1 MARIFR
7 IFAVYMRLFIYI
19 IGLLCFPASVFGQF
33 GDIRGFVYNAESGE
47 RMSGAAI
54 KAVDVGAAGEIRLVY
69 TDADG
74 YYSLTKMKA
83 GKHLLMAT
91 APGFDTVFR
100 DVTVFDGSNTKAD
113 HYLSRVSRMEEVRI
127 ETSRKRD
134 AGITGTPIDPKQIYK
149 IPTVGA
155 EADLIQYL
163 QIMPGVVFT
172 GDQGGQLYIRGG
184 SPIMNK
190 VTLDGM
196 TIYNPFH
203 SIGLFSVF
211 ETDLIK
217 SADVHTAGFG
227 AQYGGRIS
235 AIVDVKTRDGN
246 KQRLTGKASLTTFTG
261 KMLLEGPV
269 KKFSKGNSNSSFV
282 LSYRNS
288 FLKQSSQL
296 LYRYADPDK
305 LPYNFGD
312 IFGKF
317 SLNGAGGGY
326 ANLYGFRFSDRVDFP
341 NTTQYRWVSSGFGA
355 KYLVV
360 PDQAKTRL
368 DGYFLYSKYEINQIE
383 KDGLPRKSGIGGFN
397 IGMNFSYNFRKDQ
410 FKWGLEMNSFQTDFT
425 LYNSNSRLI
434 QQMESTAEI
443 NSFANYKYLR
453 KKFTSEF
460 GVRWQYYASLGNG
473 SLEPRIQFK
482 YVPLP
487 WIAIKAAVGKY
498 SQNLL
503 SAISD
508 RDVVNL
514 FYGFLS
520 GPDNLPA
527 TFNGKSVTDRLQKAR
542 HAVAGV
548 EWTLTKRITLNTE
561 AFYKRFDQ
569 ITNINRDKL
578 FNDDLFNRY
587 KPARLRQDY
596 IIENGNAYGADATVK
611 YENKRWYVWAVYSLT
626 YVNRFDGVITYQPIF
641 DRRHN
646 ANFLVSYTS
655 PNKQKPTEISLRW
668 NFGSGFPFTQ
678 TQGYYEKFDFGQGL
692 STNYVSGNGQL
703 GILYGGI
710 NGGRLPYYHRLDFS
724 AKRTW
729 KMPKGKQFQL
739 ITSVTNCYNRENIF
753 YFDRVNNIR
762 VNQLPLLPAVGCN
775 YTF

>member
-1 MARIFR
+1 
-7 IFAVYMRLFIYI
+7 MRVLFSFVCCCILV
-19 IGLLCFPASVFGQF
+19 GALKAQT
-33 GDIRGFVYNAESGE
+33 GDIRGFVYNSETGE
-47 RMSGAAI
+47 RIANAIVKAASDGRI
-54 KAVDVGAAGEIRLVY
+54 VL

-74 YYSLTKMKA
+74 YYSLTKLTV
-83 GKHLLMAT
+83 GKQRLWVRA
-91 APGFDTVFR
+91 AGFDTISAE
-100 DVTVFDGSNTKAD
+100 VTVFNGSNTKVD
-113 HYLSRVSRMEEVRI
+113 HYLQKTTSMEEVRI
-127 ETSRKRD
+127 TAARKRD
-134 AGITGTPIDPKQIYK
+134 AGITGNPIEPKQIYK

-155 EADLIQYL
+155 EADIIQYL

-190 VTLDGM
+190 VMLDGM

-235 AIVDVKTRDGN
+235 AVVDVRTRDGN
-246 KQRLTGKASLTTFTG
+246 KQKISAKAGLTTFNG
-261 KMLLEGPV
+261 KFLLEGPI

-288 FLKQSSQL
+288 FLKQSSRIF
-296 LYRYADPDK
+296 YNYANPDK

-312 IFGKF
+312 VFGKF
-317 SLNGAGGGY
+317 SMNGAGGGY
-326 ANLYGFRFSDRVDFP
+326 ANLYGFRFIDRVDFP
-341 NTTQYRWVSSGFGA
+341 NTTGYNWVSSGFGG

-360 PDQAKTRL
+360 PDQSKTRL
-368 DGYFLYSKYEINQIE
+368 DGYFLYSNYAINQIE
-383 KDGLPRKSGIGGFN
+383 KDGLPRKSSIGGFN
-397 IGMNFSYNFRKDQ
+397 IGMNFSYNFKKDQ
-410 FKWGLEMNSFQTDFT
+410 FKWGLEMNSFQTDFV

-434 QQMESTAEI
+434 QQKEATAEI
-443 NSFANYKYLR
+443 NTFANYKYIR
-453 KKFTSEF
+453 KKFTAET
-460 GVRWQYYASLGNG
+460 GIRWQHYASLGNG
-473 SLEPRIQFK
+473 SLEPRIQAK
-482 YVPLP
+482 YSPFP
-487 WIAIKAAVGKY
+487 WLSVKAAVGKY

-520 GPDNLPA
+520 GPENLPA
-527 TFNGKSVTDRLQKAR
+527 TFNGKPVTDRLQKAR
-542 HAVAGV
+542 HALAGV
-548 EWTLTKRITLNTE
+548 EYQLTKRTSINTE

-578 FNDDLFNRY
+578 FNDDLFNQN
-587 KPARLRQDY
+587 KPARLRQDF
-596 IIENGNAYGADATVK
+596 IIETGDAYGADATFK
-611 YENKRWYVWAVYSLT
+611 YEDKRWYIWAVYSLT
-626 YVNRFDGVITYQPIF
+626 YVKRYDGIITYQPIF

-646 ANFLVSYTS
+646 ANILVNYTLPGKAKS
-655 PNKQKPTEISLRW
+655 TEVSLRW

-678 TQGYYEKFDFGQGL
+678 TQGYYEKFNFGQGL
-692 STNYVSGNGQL
+692 STDYVSGNGDL
-703 GILYGGI
+703 GILYGSI
-710 NGGRLPYYHRLDFS
+710 NAGRLPYYHRLDFS

-729 KMPKGKQFQL
+729 KLSDSKQFQMVL
-739 ITSVTNCYNRENIF
+739 SVTNVYNRDNIF
-753 YFDRVNNIR
+753 YFDRVNNVR
-762 VNQLPLLPAVGCN
+762 VNQLPLLPAMGCN